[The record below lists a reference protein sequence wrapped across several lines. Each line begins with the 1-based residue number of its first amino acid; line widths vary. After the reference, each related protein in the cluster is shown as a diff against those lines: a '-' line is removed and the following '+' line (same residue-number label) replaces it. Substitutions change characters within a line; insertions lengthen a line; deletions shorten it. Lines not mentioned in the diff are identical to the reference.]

1 MSRDVLQAVTAAL
14 EVLEP
19 LDEEGRERAL
29 RWLGESLGVEQVPN
43 AGPQTQIPPL
53 APGATL
59 PISEAPPPPANA
71 KAFLLQKDP
80 ANKGQQ
86 LAVLAYFK
94 THFEGT
100 DTFTTQELIDLNVTA
115 GGPRIANP
123 TRDMDNATR
132 KAGLFTT
139 VSGKSKK
146 LSALGELV
154 VDALPDRA
162 AAGEVLKQ
170 RRPKKRPAKKVVAK
184 ATKAAKK
191 R

>member
-1 MSRDVLQAVTAAL
+1 MSRDVVKAVTAAL

-19 LDEEGRERAL
+19 LDDEGRERAL
-29 RWLGESLGVEQVPN
+29 RWLGESLGVQPAPN
-43 AGPQTQIPPL
+43 AARQAQIASTPTPK
-53 APGATL
+53 PET
-59 PISEAPPPPANA
+59 SSPPASA

-80 ANKGQQ
+80 ADKGQQ

-94 THFEGT
+94 THFESI
-100 DTFTTQELIDLNVTA
+100 DTFTTQELVDLNVTA

-139 VSGKSKK
+139 VSGRSKK

-154 VDALPDRA
+154 VDALPDRMA
-162 AAGEVLKQ
+162 ARETLKQ
-170 RRPKKRPAKKVVAK
+170 RRPKKRPAKKVAAK
-184 ATKAAKK
+184 TIKAAKK

>member
-1 MSRDVLQAVTAAL
+1 MSRDVLEAVAAAL

-19 LDEEGRERAL
+19 LDDEGRERAL
-29 RWLGESLGVEQVPN
+29 RWLGESLGVQPTSDASHPAPN
-43 AGPQTQIPPL
+43 PLPPRTTTP
-53 APGATL
+53 APGS
-59 PISEAPPPPANA
+59 PAPPADA

-80 ANKGQQ
+80 ADKGQQ

-100 DTFTTQELIDLNVTA
+100 DTFTTQDLVDLNVVA

-123 TRDMDNATR
+123 SRDMDNATR

-139 VSGKSKK
+139 VSGRSKK

-162 AAGEVLKQ
+162 AAREVLKQ
-170 RRPKKRPAKKVVAK
+170 RRPKKRVAK
-184 ATKAAKK
+184 RAPTKTTKAAKK